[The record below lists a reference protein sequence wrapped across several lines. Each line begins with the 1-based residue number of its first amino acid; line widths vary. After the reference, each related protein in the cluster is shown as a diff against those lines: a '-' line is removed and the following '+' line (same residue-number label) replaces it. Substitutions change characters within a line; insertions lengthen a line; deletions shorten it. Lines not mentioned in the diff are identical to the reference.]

1 MITTSRWVESNHLPS
16 LYQSDALTTRATTG
30 KRRVQESN
38 LLGCDP
44 VGGLAGRSLTG
55 RPTLQRSPPHEIAH
69 DSARTPDR
77 RALYGIRTRDLLL
90 DGEASTPLD
99 RQDLRTR
106 RGIRTPN
113 LRLLTTAPL
122 PFGLPGQGSGAY
134 PGAWTTSVSNRARAA
149 CKAVLHTCASPLMYH
164 VPAAGFEPATSRLST
179 WRLCRLGHTGMPC
192 AGSGGLEPPRA
203 GSEPEM
209 LPITSAPKVDRGRKA
224 PARTAMENRTPIST
238 AAGWRSHH

>member
-1 MITTSRWVESNHLPS
+1 MVTTSRWVESNHLPS

-55 RPTLQRSPPHEIAH
+55 RPTLQLS
-69 DSARTPDR
+69 R

-106 RGIRTPN
+106 RGVRTPN

-122 PFGLPGQGSGAY
+122 PVGLPGHCSGAG
-134 PGAWTTSVSNRARAA
+134 PGA
-149 CKAVLHTCASPLMYH
+149 
-164 VPAAGFEPATSRLST
+164 F
-179 WRLCRLGHTGMPC
+179 
-192 AGSGGLEPPRA
+192 
-203 GSEPEM
+203 
-209 LPITSAPKVDRGRKA
+209 RGRTPGA
-224 PARTAMENRTPIST
+224 FRGVPPERGQPRYRTELALLARQCCTPV
-238 AAGWRSHH
+238 RRP

>member
-1 MITTSRWVESNHLPS
+1 VNQRCPVYETGEDDQTPPPRHEPHVPLGGVEPPAFAVSERRPYHPGHNGM
-16 LYQSDALTTRATTG
+16 Y

-55 RPTLQRSPPHEIAH
+55 RPTLQ
-69 DSARTPDR
+69 

-122 PFGLPGQGSGAY
+122 PVGLPGHCSGAD
-134 PGAWTTSVSNRARAA
+134 PGAWTTSVSNRTRAA

-164 VPAAGFEPATSRLST
+164 VPVAGFEPATSRLST
-179 WRLCRLGHTGMPC
+179 WRLCRLGHTGKSRWERRTRTST
-192 AGSGGLEPPRA
+192 GRVRA
-203 GSEPEM
+203 GDAADYISSQGWAGAQNGYGE
-209 LPITSAPKVDRGRKA
+209 SNSSVHRGGVA
-224 PARTAMENRTPIST
+224 LC
-238 AAGWRSHH
+238 H

>member
-1 MITTSRWVESNHLPS
+1 
-16 LYQSDALTTRATTG
+16 
-30 KRRVQESN
+30 VQESN

-55 RPTLQRSPPHEIAH
+55 RPTLQLS
-69 DSARTPDR
+69 R

-99 RQDLRTR
+99 RQDRRTR

-122 PFGLPGQGSGAY
+122 PFGLPGQGSGVY
-134 PGAWTTSVSNRARAA
+134 PGAWTTSVSNRTRAA
-149 CKAVLHTCASPLMYH
+149 CKAALHTCASPLMYH

-179 WRLCRLGHTGMPC
+179 WRLCRLGHTGKSRWERRTRTSTSRVR
-192 AGSGGLEPPRA
+192 AGDAADYISSQGLGRSPERLWRIELQCPPRRGGA
-203 GSEPEM
+203 
-209 LPITSAPKVDRGRKA
+209 LPLSYSRTSCVDRAGFE
-224 PARTAMENRTPIST
+224 PAISRLRAWRDDHYSNGPLCTP
-238 AAGWRSHH
+238 

>member
-1 MITTSRWVESNHLPS
+1 MNPTSRWVESNHLPS

-55 RPTLQRSPPHEIAH
+55 RPTLQR
-69 DSARTPDR
+69 
-77 RALYGIRTRDLLL
+77 ALYGIRTRDLLL

-122 PFGLPGQGSGAY
+122 PVGLPGHCSGAN
-134 PGAWTTSVSNRARAA
+134 PGAFRSETPERGQPRYRTELALLARQ
-149 CKAVLHTCASPLMYH
+149 CC
-164 VPAAGFEPATSRLST
+164 
-179 WRLCRLGHTGMPC
+179 
-192 AGSGGLEPPRA
+192 
-203 GSEPEM
+203 
-209 LPITSAPKVDRGRKA
+209 
-224 PARTAMENRTPIST
+224 TPV
-238 AAGWRSHH
+238 RRP